1 MYHAQYVRIILL
13 KTDILKFQSYY
24 NGIVLKFYT
33 HYILYFDKYFVIK
46 LRDRLKSQN
55 IKLI

>member
-1 MYHAQYVRIILL
+1 MYHSRYVRIILL

-24 NGIVLKFYT
+24 NGIVLKFYA